1 MLGLDRL
8 VGPRATPPARSVV
21 MERRRGRVNVRYTAG
36 APADYIFTADI
47 YAFAD
52 RRHPDRHLG
61 WWRFELPPD
70 RREAALVMD
79 FDPIRADSVALSV
92 NGATIPATDKW
103 HNPEY
108 DGTHRR
114 LRQLHPCIDAGVT
127 YHQRVGGSG
136 APGTPPPLGNGRA
149 ITQSILLRL
158 LIVFTADIGA
168 EVGRPGPPAGR
179 DWLEPGQNCH

>member
-8 VGPRATPPARSVV
+8 VGPRATPRARSVV

-52 RRHPDRHLG
+52 GRHPDRHLG

-103 HNPEY
+103 HNP
-108 DGTHRR
+108 
-114 LRQLHPCIDAGVT
+114 
-127 YHQRVGGSG
+127 
-136 APGTPPPLGNGRA
+136 
-149 ITQSILLRL
+149 
-158 LIVFTADIGA
+158 
-168 EVGRPGPPAGR
+168 
-179 DWLEPGQNCH
+179 

>member
-8 VGPRATPPARSVV
+8 VGPRATPRARSVV

-47 YAFAD
+47 YAFAA

-70 RREAALVMD
+70 RREAALVME

-108 DGTHRR
+108 AFD
-114 LRQLHPCIDAGVT
+114 
-127 YHQRVGGSG
+127 
-136 APGTPPPLGNGRA
+136 PLGDLQLVMRNRDGGIRRIEPVA
-149 ITQSILLRL
+149 
-158 LIVFTADIGA
+158 VAPD
-168 EVGRPGPPAGR
+168 PPS
-179 DWLEPGQNCH
+179 